1 MRRPGLN
8 LAVLVTLALFVGHA
22 GAAIMAIDLGS
33 EFLKISILK
42 PGKIP
47 ISIVN
52 NEISKRKSAAAVAF
66 VNGDRLLADEAAAL
80 AVRFPDTVFFRLRD
94 LLGRRYDDPAVARMI
109 SESRFPYTVVQAPN
123 RTTAAVQVGTGKDAQ
138 IYTAEEMV
146 ASLLEY
152 AKRLAN
158 DAADGSPVTECVLVV
173 PAFWSPAQ
181 RQALLDSAELA
192 GLNVMALVH
201 THAAAALQYG
211 IERDFTNK
219 TEDVLFYDLGGGGAE
234 AALVRFSSFQA
245 ADAPAGSP
253 ATSQFEVKDV
263 AWVEHGV
270 GCDALEATLINHFAA
285 QHQAGAEAV
294 LANPRAVAK
303 LRKQVKRTKEVLSAN
318 SEAHVIVEELLAG
331 QDFRGKITREEF
343 EELNSKVWTRAA
355 APVTEILKRN
365 NITGESLSAVE
376 LLGGCSRVPRV
387 KAALTETLGGRALD
401 MHMDADEAVVL
412 GAGLFAA
419 NLSTIFRLRKFGMTD
434 KAPYTVTFKLEGAD
448 EQQNEQKE
456 SNNDPDTPRV
466 LVPALRKIPT
476 KRAIALHNV
485 TVDSFS
491 VSLQYD
497 NSAGAVL
504 PCCVRQEEL
513 GDFKVEGI
521 QKVIAKHGHS
531 GKVALH
537 TVVDQSGVFSLDR
550 ADAALE
556 IEEEIKIK
564 VPDQSGND
572 TAGAAAEEKTEEKKD
587 DSEKADGAAAD
598 GEKKDSEKEKKK
610 ESASPPMKEVTK
622 MWKHTVRLP
631 LNITGS
637 LNMPG
642 LTIEQFA
649 ASRKTLRML
658 RERDEAKRATAKARN
673 DLESYI
679 ISTRAELDSS
689 ESLKAVSTE
698 EQRQEIVSAL
708 MDAEDWLY
716 GDGEAATTTE
726 LREKLRKIR
735 KGADKIEHRA
745 AEAASRSTAVK
756 TVLDFADLALKATNS
771 WSTIKPWLNETDVA
785 EVTKS
790 VTELKEW
797 VEKSAAGQDKKD
809 PHEDPIFTVAEV
821 ARKMDPVRKAF
832 TRLNSK
838 PKPIEKKPV
847 VVEEVKKGGD
857 DKNSTE
863 TEKTEKETEKAEKAE
878 KAKETI
884 PEKEA
889 GNDGKEEGEGVE
901 KKHDEL

>member
-1 MRRPGLN
+1 MRSSGLKI
-8 LAVLVTLALFVGHA
+8 AVLVTLALFVGHA

-33 EFLKISILK
+33 EYLKISILK

-94 LLGRRYDDPAVARMI
+94 LLGKRYDDPDVLRMI

-123 RTTAAVQVGTGKDAQ
+123 RTTAAIQVGTGKEAQ
-138 IYTAEEMV
+138 IYTSEEMV
-146 ASLLEY
+146 ASLFEY

-158 DAADGSPVTECVLVV
+158 EAADGSPVTECVLVV
-173 PAFWSPAQ
+173 PAFWSPGQ

-192 GLNVMALVH
+192 GLNVMSLVH

-219 TEDVLFYDLGGGGAE
+219 TEDVLFYDLGGGAAE
-234 AALVRFSSFQA
+234 AALVRFSSFKA

-270 GCDALEATLINHFAA
+270 GGDALEATLINYFAA

-294 LANPRAVAK
+294 LSNARAVAK

-331 QDFRGKITREEF
+331 QDFRSKITREEF
-343 EELNSKVWTRAA
+343 EELASTVWTRAA
-355 APVTEILKRN
+355 APVAEILKRN
-365 NITGESLSAVE
+365 NITGENLSAVE

-434 KAPYTVTFKLEGAD
+434 KAPYTVTFKFEGAD
-448 EQQNEQKE
+448 EVQEHKE
-456 SNNDPDTPRV
+456 DAIDPGAPRV
-466 LVPALRKIPT
+466 LVPSLRKIPT
-476 KRAIALHNV
+476 KRAIALHNI
-485 TVDSFS
+485 TVDSFT

-497 NSAGAVL
+497 NSAGAAL

-513 GDFKVEGI
+513 GNFQVEGI
-521 QKVIAKHGHS
+521 QSVITKHGHS

-537 TVVDQSGVFSLDR
+537 TVVDQSGIFSLDR

-564 VPDQSGND
+564 VPDVSANET
-572 TAGAAAEEKTEEKKD
+572 TAAGEMENAEEKKGDET
-587 DSEKADGAAAD
+587 ADGNSAKEKD
-598 GEKKDSEKEKKK
+598 GEKEKDKEKKEA
-610 ESASPPMKEVTK
+610 ESPAMKEVTK
-622 MWKHTVRLP
+622 LWKHTVRLP

-637 LNMPG
+637 LRMPG
-642 LTIEQFA
+642 LSIEQFA
-649 ASRKTLRML
+649 ASRKTLRTL
-658 RERDEAKRATAKARN
+658 RQRDEAKRATAKARN

-689 ESLKAVSTE
+689 DTLKAVSTE
-698 EQRQEIVSAL
+698 EQRQEIGSAL

-716 GDGEAATTTE
+716 GDGEAATATE
-726 LREKLRKIR
+726 LREKLRVIR

-745 AEAASRSTAVK
+745 SEAASRSTAVK
-756 TVLDFADLALKATNS
+756 TVLDFVDLALKAANS
-771 WSTIKPWLNETDVA
+771 WPTIKPWLNETETA

-797 VEKSAAGQDKKD
+797 VEKNSADQDKKD
-809 PHEDPIFTVAEV
+809 PHEDPLFTVADV
-821 ARKMDPVRKAF
+821 AKNMDPVRKAF
-832 TRLNSK
+832 TRLNNK

-847 VVEEVKKGGD
+847 VVEELKN
-857 DKNSTE
+857 DKNNTE
-863 TEKTEKETEKAEKAE
+863 AEVGKEKESEKEP
-878 KAKETI
+878 ETI
-884 PEKEA
+884 PE
-889 GNDGKEEGEGVE
+889 GNVGGKTDDGNGQETEEGV

>member
-1 MRRPGLN
+1 MQCTGLN

-94 LLGRRYDDPAVARMI
+94 LLGKRYDDPALLRMI

-123 RTTAAVQVGTGKDAQ
+123 RTTAAIQVGTGKEAQ

-181 RQALLDSAELA
+181 RQALLDAAELA
-192 GLNVMALVH
+192 GLNVMSLVH

-219 TEDVLFYDLGGGGAE
+219 TEDVLFYDLGGGAAE

-253 ATSQFEVKDV
+253 AISQFEVKDV

-270 GCDALEATLINHFAA
+270 GGDALEATLIRHFAA

-294 LANPRAVAK
+294 LSNARAVAK

-318 SEAHVIVEELLAG
+318 IEAHVIVEELLAG
-331 QDFRGKITREEF
+331 QDFRGMITRDEF
-343 EELNSKVWTRAA
+343 EELASSVWKRAA
-355 APVTEILKRN
+355 APVAEILKRN
-365 NITGESLSAVE
+365 NITGENLSAVE

-387 KAALTETLGGRALD
+387 KAALTETLSGRALD

-448 EQQNEQKE
+448 EQQESGQKE
-456 SNNDPDTPRV
+456 NNDPDTPRV

-476 KRAIALHNV
+476 KRAIALHNI

-513 GDFKVEGI
+513 GDFQVEGI
-521 QKVIAKHGHS
+521 QSVIAKHGHS

-564 VPDQSGND
+564 VPDFSANE
-572 TAGAAAEEKTEEKKD
+572 TESAGKEEKKG
-587 DSEKADGAAAD
+587 EKVAAD
-598 GEKKDSEKEKKK
+598 GEEKEKGK
-610 ESASPPMKEVTK
+610 EKGKEGEAAPPAMKEVTK

-637 LNMPG
+637 LKMPG
-642 LTIEQFA
+642 LTIGQFA

-689 ESLKAVSTE
+689 DTLKAVSTE
-698 EQRQEIVSAL
+698 EQRQEIVTAL

-726 LREKLRKIR
+726 LRDKLRSIR
-735 KGADKIEHRA
+735 KGSDKIEHRA
-745 AEAASRSTAVK
+745 SEAASRSTAVK

-771 WSTIKPWLNETDVA
+771 WSTIKPWLNETEVA

-790 VTELKEW
+790 VNELKEW
-797 VEKSAAGQDKKD
+797 MEKSAVDQDKRD
-809 PHEDPIFTVAEV
+809 PHEDPIFTVADC
-821 ARKMDPVRKAF
+821 ARKMDPVRKSF
-832 TRLNSK
+832 TRLNTK

-847 VVEEVKKGGD
+847 VVE
-857 DKNSTE
+857 KNTTE
-863 TEKTEKETEKAEKAE
+863 TEAGKEKETE
-878 KAKETI
+878 TI
-884 PEKEA
+884 PEGKEA
-889 GNDGKEEGEGVE
+889 ESVGKEEKKPEGAE
-901 KKHDEL
+901 KHDEL

>member
-1 MRRPGLN
+1 MRGPGLN
-8 LAVLVTLALFVGHA
+8 LAVLVTLALFVGGT

-33 EFLKISILK
+33 EYLKISILK

-94 LLGRRYDDPAVARMI
+94 LLGKRYDDPAVLRMI

-123 RTTAAVQVGTGKDAQ
+123 RTTAAIQVGTGKEAQ

-146 ASLLEY
+146 ASLLDY

-158 DAADGSPVTECVLVV
+158 EAADGSPVTDCVLVV
-173 PAFWSPAQ
+173 PAFWSPVQ

-192 GLNVMALVH
+192 GLNVMSLVH
-201 THAAAALQYG
+201 SHAAAALQYG

-219 TEDVLFYDLGGGGAE
+219 TEDVLFYDLGGGAAE

-245 ADAPAGSP
+245 ADAPAGS
-253 ATSQFEVKDV
+253 AAISQFEVKDV
-263 AWVEHGV
+263 AWVEQGV
-270 GCDALEATLINHFAA
+270 GGDALEATLINHFAA
-285 QHQAGAEAV
+285 QHQAGAKAV
-294 LANPRAVAK
+294 LSNARAVAK

-318 SEAHVIVEELLAG
+318 SEAHVIVEELLSG
-331 QDFRGKITREEF
+331 QDFRSKITREEF
-343 EELNSKVWTRAA
+343 EELASSAWTRAA
-355 APVTEILKRN
+355 APVAEILKRN
-365 NITGESLSAVE
+365 NITGENLSAVE

-387 KAALTETLGGRALD
+387 KAALTEALGGRALD

-448 EQQNEQKE
+448 EQEQEHKE
-456 SNNDPDTPRV
+456 GANDPGAPRV

-476 KRAIALHNV
+476 KRAIALHNI

-513 GDFKVEGI
+513 GVFQVEGI
-521 QKVIAKHGHS
+521 QSVVTKHGHS

-564 VPDQSGND
+564 VPDLSANET
-572 TAGAAAEEKTEEKKD
+572 TAGEKGNAEEKKD
-587 DSEKADGAAAD
+587 DTAADGAD
-598 GEKKDSEKEKKK
+598 GDSEKKKDLDEKEKKEKK
-610 ESASPPMKEVTK
+610 EDDTLAMKEVIK

-637 LNMPG
+637 LKMPG
-642 LTIEQFA
+642 PSIQQFA

-679 ISTRAELDSS
+679 ISTRAELDISDT
-689 ESLKAVSTE
+689 LKAVSTE
-698 EQRQEIVSAL
+698 EQRQEIISAL

-726 LREKLRKIR
+726 LREKLRLIR

-756 TVLDFADLALKATNS
+756 TVLDFTDLALKAANS
-771 WSTIKPWLNETDVA
+771 WPTIKPWLNEREAA

-797 VEKSAAGQDKKD
+797 VEKSSAEQDKKD
-809 PHEDPIFTVAEV
+809 PHEDPLFTVADV

-832 TRLNSK
+832 TRLNNK

-847 VVEEVKKGGD
+847 VVEEVNS

-863 TEKTEKETEKAEKAE
+863 GEGVKEKEA
-878 KAKETI
+878 ETI
-884 PEKEA
+884 PEGDVGGKNGGA
-889 GNDGKEEGEGVE
+889 GNETEEGVP
-901 KKHDEL
+901 KHDEL

>member
-1 MRRPGLN
+1 MRVTGLK
-8 LAVLVTLALFVGHA
+8 LALLVTLALFVGHA

-33 EFLKISILK
+33 EYLKISILK

-47 ISIVN
+47 ISVVN

-94 LLGRRYDDPAVARMI
+94 LLGKRYDDPAVLRMI

-123 RTTAAVQVGTGKDAQ
+123 RTTAAIQVGTGKEAQ
-138 IYTAEEMV
+138 LFTSEEMV

-158 DAADGSPVTECVLVV
+158 EAADGSPVTECVLVV
-173 PAFWSPAQ
+173 PAFWTPAQ

-192 GLNVMALVH
+192 GLNVMSLVH

-219 TEDVLFYDLGGGGAE
+219 TEDVLFYDLGGGAAE

-253 ATSQFEVKDV
+253 ATSQFEIKDV

-270 GCDALEATLINHFAA
+270 GGDALEATLINYFAA

-294 LANPRAVAK
+294 LSNARAVAK

-331 QDFRGKITREEF
+331 QDFRSKITREEF
-343 EELNSKVWTRAA
+343 EELASSVWTRAA
-355 APVTEILKRN
+355 APVAEILKRN
-365 NITGESLSAVE
+365 NITGENLSAVE

-401 MHMDADEAVVL
+401 MHLDADEAVVL

-419 NLSTIFRLRKFGMTD
+419 NLSTIFRLRKFGMSD

-448 EQQNEQKE
+448 EEQKE
-456 SNNDPDTPRV
+456 GAFDPGAPRV
-466 LVPALRKIPT
+466 LVPSLRKIPT
-476 KRAIALHNV
+476 KRAIALHNI
-485 TVDSFS
+485 TVDSFT

-513 GDFKVEGI
+513 GVFQVEGI
-521 QKVIAKHGHS
+521 QSVITKHGHS

-537 TVVDQSGVFSLDR
+537 TEVDQSGVFSLDR

-556 IEEEIKIK
+556 IEEEIKVK
-564 VPDQSGND
+564 VPDLSANET
-572 TAGAAAEEKTEEKKD
+572 TAGETGDAEKKKED
-587 DSEKADGAAAD
+587 KTADGADGNSEKKKD
-598 GEKKDSEKEKKK
+598 GEKVKEEEKEKKEA
-610 ESASPPMKEVTK
+610 ESPAMKEVTK
-622 MWKHTVRLP
+622 LWKHTVRLP

-637 LNMPG
+637 LKMPG
-642 LTIEQFA
+642 LSIGQFA

-679 ISTRAELDSS
+679 IGTRAELDSS
-689 ESLKAVSTE
+689 DTLKAVSTE

-708 MDAEDWLY
+708 MGAEDWLY
-716 GDGEAATTTE
+716 GDGEAATATE
-726 LREKLRKIR
+726 LRDKLKLIR

-756 TVLDFADLALKATNS
+756 TVLDFVDLAMKAANS
-771 WSTIKPWLNETDVA
+771 WPTIKPWLNETETA

-797 VEKSAAGQDKKD
+797 VEKSSAEQDKKD
-809 PHEDPIFTVAEV
+809 PHEDPLFTVADV
-821 ARKMDPVRKAF
+821 ARNMDPVRKAF
-832 TRLNSK
+832 TRLNNK

-847 VVEEVKKGGD
+847 VVEEL
-857 DKNSTE
+857 KNDTNKAE
-863 TEKTEKETEKAEKAE
+863 AEVGQEKEPEKEP
-878 KAKETI
+878 ETI
-884 PEKEA
+884 PEGEEGGKENDGGGKEA
-889 GNDGKEEGEGVE
+889 EEGV